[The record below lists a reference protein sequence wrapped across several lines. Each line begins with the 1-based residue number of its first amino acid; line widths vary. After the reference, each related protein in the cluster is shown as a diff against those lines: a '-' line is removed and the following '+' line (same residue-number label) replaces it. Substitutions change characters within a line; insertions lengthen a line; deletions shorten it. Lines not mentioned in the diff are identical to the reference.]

1 MSAIMSQR
9 DVLPM
14 HPGYAL
20 GSIIKKKDFLL
31 PLQNK
36 VRLNLE
42 EELERANIE
51 KIEMTT
57 SPSYKQAS
65 KEEQQTRLN
74 IVTAKVNKIKNDY
87 TEVCKEISK
96 LYESRHFFSIEEMLP
111 IDPTYSK
118 VKIEERSFPSEK
130 MSHLVFRKTDAGTDL
145 HKKIEVFVSQL
156 FSQDAPSSLLSSS
169 MLGAV
174 TSSIENML
182 ETESQIYLVGSFITL
197 PRVRVMD
204 PIVLRRNA
212 TISNT
217 LKEKSG
223 DYYVLTEAV
232 LGAVFL
238 GCGKHLSGGEQGDT
252 QAVKEKK
259 SLMSGIST
267 VSYISQGAIPRPGK
281 EAEDV
286 NMWNVYA
293 QWKQVLQE
301 DPLSG
306 YPIGFKFRELQDV
319 LRENKIPLS
328 REGEAETII

>member
-51 KIEMTT
+51 KIEMTA
-57 SPSYKQAS
+57 SSSYRQAS

-74 IVTAKVNKIKNDY
+74 IVIAKANKIKKDY
-87 TEVCKEISK
+87 TEVCSEISK
-96 LYESRHFFSIEEMLP
+96 LYESRRFFSIEEMLP

-217 LKEKSG
+217 LKEQAG

-238 GCGKHLSGGEQGDT
+238 GCGKHVSGGEQGDT

-259 SLMSGIST
+259 SLMSGIYT

-286 NMWNVYA
+286 NMWNIYA

-319 LRENKIPLS
+319 LRENKISIS